1 MQQLLERL
9 LAMVGGEVAAAP
21 PTTSITNSITTS
33 ITNSC
38 SPLPSQAPPSHLLEE
53 ELVLKVLA
61 TMFAADDAEWI
72 VSSGALSKLH
82 AAARRRSDPPA
93 HAALHAVLMAVVA
106 AAPLPAASD
115 ATSLSRLPS
124 AALRVLTEQIRGFI
138 DRFDKDK
145 HSPTLATACCAEN
158 TAAVVEGGEGGAGRA
173 LLRYL
178 QLLVLIMPPRLRD
191 ALPEEA
197 STGLA
202 PLLISLAEDPP
213 PQLGA
218 RHLPHTR
225 TGTP

>member
-1 MQQLLERL
+1 M
-9 LAMVGGEVAAAP
+9 
-21 PTTSITNSITTS
+21 
-33 ITNSC
+33 
-38 SPLPSQAPPSHLLEE
+38 
-53 ELVLKVLA
+53 LA
-61 TMFAADDAEWI
+61 TMFAAADAEWI

-93 HAALHAVLMAVVA
+93 HAALHAVLMAVAA

-115 ATSLSRLPS
+115 PTSLSRLPS
-124 AALRVLTEQIRGFI
+124 AALRVLTEQLRGFI
-138 DRFDKDK
+138 DRFRADVASTERASTDFDTDD

-158 TAAVVEGGEGGAGRA
+158 PAAVVEGGEGGAGRA

-178 QLLVLIMPPRLRD
+178 QLIVLIMPPRLRD

-197 STGLA
+197 SAGLA
-202 PLLISLAEDPP
+202 QLLISLAEDPP

-225 TGTP
+225 TRTP